1 MTSGGLSVIIPAYNE
16 ERAIGAV
23 VKSVFDALTGKL
35 QGPLEVIV
43 VDDGSTDGTAT
54 AVPPEAMLVRHP
66 KNTGYGRSLLS
77 GIDRAS
83 HDLIAIIDADGTYDP
98 REFEEMLPLTGMYDM
113 IIGARRIEKQTIF
126 VKALRLLL
134 RSIIL
139 YFTGHHSPDPNSG
152 MRLFRRDIV
161 TSGRELFSLK
171 FSFSTSL
178 TVYSCM
184 TNRFVSYVPIGY
196 GDRTGISKVR
206 HVRDSL
212 RTFFLILSM
221 GLMFRPGHCI
231 FAQAILFLLGGAFL
245 AMFGLIGPGFWGIA
259 TGITWIVLH
268 LTVLAAFQAYIMS
281 RLYERLRGRP

>member
-23 VKSVFDALTGKL
+23 VTSVFDALSGKVP
-35 QGPLEVIV
+35 GSLEVIV
-43 VDDGSTDGTAT
+43 VDDGSTDGTAA
-54 AVPPEAMLVRHP
+54 AVPSGAVLVRHP

-98 REFEEMLPLTGMYDM
+98 HDFGEMLPLSDTYDM
-113 IIGARRIEKQTIF
+113 IIGARRIEKQTVF

-152 MRLFRRDIV
+152 MRIFRRDIV

-221 GLMFRPGHCI
+221 GLMFRSGHCI
-231 FAQAILFLLGGAFL
+231 FAQMILFLLGGGLL
-245 AMFGLIGPGFWGIA
+245 AVFGLIGPGFWGIA

-281 RLYERLRGRP
+281 RLYERLRDRP

>member
-1 MTSGGLSVIIPAYNE
+1 MSNGGLSVVIPAYNE
-16 ERAIGAV
+16 EKAIGV
-23 VKSVFDALTGKL
+23 VVRSIFEAFAGRLDG
-35 QGPLEVIV
+35 QLEVIV
-43 VDDGSTDGTAT
+43 VDDGSTDGTAA
-54 AVPPEAMLVRHP
+54 AVPPEAILVRHP

-98 REFEEMLPLTGMYDM
+98 REFGNMLPLTGVYDM
-113 IIGARRIEKQTIF
+113 VIGARHIAKQTVF

-134 RSIIL
+134 RSIIF

-152 MRLFRRDIV
+152 MRIFRRDIV

-184 TNRFVSYVPIGY
+184 TNRFVEYLPISY

-221 GLMFRPGHCI
+221 GLMYRPGRCI
-231 FAQAILFLLGGAFL
+231 AAQTILFLLGGALL
-245 AMFGLIGPGFWGIA
+245 ALLGMIGSGFWGI
-259 TGITWIVLH
+259 TIGIVWIILH

-281 RLYERLRGRP
+281 RVYERLRVRP

>member
-1 MTSGGLSVIIPAYNE
+1 MGAQGISVIIPACNE
-16 ERAIGAV
+16 EKAVGAV
-23 VKSVFDALTGKL
+23 VKAVFDAFSGQV

-43 VDDGSTDGTAT
+43 VDDGSTDGTAA
-54 AVPPEAMLVRHP
+54 AVPPEAILVRHP
-66 KNTGYGRSLLS
+66 KNAGYGRSLLT

-98 REFEEMLPLTGMYDM
+98 KEFRAMLPLTEMYDM
-113 IIGARRIEKQTIF
+113 IIGVRHIEKQTVF

-134 RSIIL
+134 RSIIM
-139 YFTGHHSPDPNSG
+139 YFTGHRSPDPNSG
-152 MRLFRRDIV
+152 MRIFRRSIV
-161 TSGRELFSLK
+161 TSGRDLFSLK

-184 TNRFVSYVPIGY
+184 TNRFVEYVPITY

-221 GLMFRPGHCI
+221 ALMHRPGHCML
-231 FAQAILFLLGGAFL
+231 AQMLLFLLGGAVL
-245 AMFGLIGPGFWGIA
+245 ACIGVIGPGFWGMVA
-259 TGITWIVLH
+259 GMTWIIVH

-281 RLYERLRGRP
+281 RLYERLRVVP